1 MVTLFDTHPKSD
13 PKYLYGR
20 EKELNDLVGHVKN
33 GDWVVLLGPRR
44 VGKTSL
50 ARCTATKLGIRTV
63 VIDARIE
70 SDFARGLVNGLSGP
84 QIIKNIQGSVAIPH
98 VPVSVSAAYT
108 KAFLAQPLE
117 QLLSSVKKELLVIV
131 DEAQWLKN
139 PRGVAMLMA
148 HIFDYRHEKM
158 TFVITGSAVGVMRT
172 ITEPGA
178 KSPLYG
184 RAMTT
189 MNIRKWRDASTSLTF
204 LREGCKQ
211 NKVSLSDDELGD
223 VIDTLDGVPGWLTLF
238 GSHFAESKDA
248 GRAMDLTRN
257 EAMKIVKEE
266 LESTAKI
273 ALGWSRQL
281 SILRTISKKNMKKF
295 NEIANELGL
304 PNKAL
309 SRNLDML
316 QRLQYIEA
324 DEERNYTIIDPIVK
338 EFMRR

>member
-20 EKELNDLVGHVKN
+20 DKELNDLVGHVKN
-33 GDWVVLLGPRR
+33 GAWVVLLGPRR

-50 ARCTATKLGIRTV
+50 ARCAATKLGIRTI

-70 SDFARGLVNGLSGP
+70 SDFVRGLVNGLQSSSTV
-84 QIIKNIQGSVAIPH
+84 NVQGSAAIPH
-98 VPVSVSAAYT
+98 LPISISARYT
-108 KAFLAQPLE
+108 KMIPAQPLE
-117 QLLSSVKKELLVIV
+117 QLLSNLKKKLLVIV
-131 DEAQWLKN
+131 DEAQWLRN

-148 HIFDYRHEKM
+148 HIFDYRHENIN
-158 TFVITGSAVGVMRT
+158 FVITGSAVGVMRT

-189 MNIRKWRDASTSLTF
+189 MNARKWRDPFTSLTF

-211 NKVSLSDDELGD
+211 NKVSLSDDELSD
-223 VIDTLDGVPGWLTLF
+223 AVDTLDGVPGWLTLF
-238 GSHFAESKDA
+238 GSHFSDSKEA
-248 GRAMDLTRN
+248 GKAMNRTKN
-257 EAMKIVKEE
+257 EALKIVKQE

-273 ALGWSRQL
+273 AFGWSRQL
-281 SILRTISKKNMKKF
+281 GILKAISRKSMKF
-295 NEIANELGL
+295 SELSSGLGL
-304 PNKAL
+304 PNKTL

-316 QRLQYIEA
+316 QRLQYIEVNE
-324 DEERNYTIIDPIVK
+324 DRDYTIIDPIVK
-338 EFMRR
+338 EFMKR

>member
-13 PKYLYGR
+13 PRYLYGR
-20 EKELNDLVGHVKN
+20 DKELNDLVGHVKN

-63 VIDARIE
+63 VIDARIQ
-70 SDFARGLVNGLSGP
+70 SDFAQGLVNGLSGTRTVH
-84 QIIKNIQGSVAIPH
+84 IQGSAAIPH
-98 VPVSVSAAYT
+98 MPVSVSAGYT
-108 KAFLAQPLE
+108 KTLLAQPLE
-117 QLLSSVKKELLVIV
+117 QLLSSVKKQLLVIV

-158 TFVITGSAVGVMRT
+158 TFIITGSAVGVMRT

-204 LREGCKQ
+204 LREGCRQ
-211 NKVSLSDDELGD
+211 NRVLLTDDELGD
-223 VIDTLDGVPGWLTLF
+223 VVDALDGVPGWLTLF
-238 GSHFAESKDA
+238 GSHFSESKEA
-248 GRAMDLTRN
+248 AKAMDLTRN
-257 EAMKIVKEE
+257 EAMKIVREE
-266 LESTAKI
+266 LESTSRI
-273 ALGWSRQL
+273 ALGWPRQL
-281 SILRTISKKNMKKF
+281 SILKTISRKNMKF
-295 NEIANELGL
+295 NEIASELGL
-304 PNKAL
+304 PNKTL

-316 QRLQYIEA
+316 ERLQYVEG
-324 DEERNYTIIDPIVK
+324 DEEKNYTIIDPIVREYIK
-338 EFMRR
+338 RSQ

>member
-50 ARCTATKLGIRTV
+50 ARCTATKLGIRTL

-70 SDFARGLVNGLSGP
+70 SDFARGLTNGLSGP
-84 QIIKNIQGSVAIPH
+84 QTVNIQGSAAIPH
-98 VPVSVSAAYT
+98 VPVSVSAGYT
-108 KAFLAQPLE
+108 KTLLAQPLE
-117 QLLSSVKKELLVIV
+117 QLLSNMKKELLVIV

-139 PRGVAMLMA
+139 PRGVARLMA

-189 MNIRKWRDASTSLTF
+189 MNIRKWRDTSTSLTF

-211 NKVSLSDDELGD
+211 NKVSLTDDELGD
-223 VIDTLDGVPGWLTLF
+223 VVDTLDGVPGWLTLF
-238 GSHFAESKDA
+238 GYHFSESKEA
-248 GRAMDLTRN
+248 GKAMDLTRN

-266 LESTAKI
+266 LESSAKI
-273 ALGWSRQL
+273 ALGWPRQL
-281 SILRTISKKNMKKF
+281 SILKTISKKSMKF
-295 NEIANELGL
+295 NEIASDLDL

-309 SRNLDML
+309 SRSLDML
-316 QRLQYIEA
+316 ERLQYVEA
-324 DEERNYTIIDPIVK
+324 DEEKNYTIIDPIVR
-338 EFMRR
+338 EFMKRSE